1 MSVPDDTV
9 TPTPDEVPDP
19 VRATAPAADPA
30 PDDAPDSPLPHEQ
43 AVDDTRPGVDGTVL
57 PVPGNRAST
66 GFA

>member
-19 VRATAPAADPA
+19 VDATAPRAKPA
-30 PDDAPDSPLPHEQ
+30 PGEDEDAQPAEQGTILPI
-43 AVDDTRPGVDGTVL
+43 
-57 PVPGNRAST
+57 PGNRASG